1 MFHPGGTYSLDMD
14 SGGLKYHSQ
23 FFVCKSGLFF
33 FMGSIITSPN
43 ADTCNYSHFYLQ
55 NLSSYGV
62 YRGQQCDIMGKHI
75 SDGFLLLFCK
85 TDCFFGQS
93 KHKQSLIHPKF
104 EHFR

>member
-1 MFHPGGTYSLDMD
+1 MFHSGDTYSFDMD

-75 SDGFLLLFCK
+75 TDGFLLLI
-85 TDCFFGQS
+85 
-93 KHKQSLIHPKF
+93 L
-104 EHFR
+104 